1 MWKTQFEETK
11 QTSDPQKGVARTLE
25 FSEQEFFIK
34 YSD

>member
-11 QTSDPQKGVARTLE
+11 QTSEPQKGMARTLE
-25 FSEQEFFIK
+25 FSDQEFFKK